1 MGASWLRQA
10 GLFNVGNQPPSHITP
25 SLSQCQC
32 KYKNFN
38 KKGLF
43 IRPLISTVACFRYL
57 LCVQW
62 LLAVFSGLAFFSAA
76 RRQFLKFLVEIDIHL
91 EKLRLLSS
99 CTKTKFEACFPAD
112 CGHLTSWEFDTLVR
126 AVRSII
132 SCL

>member
-1 MGASWLRQA
+1 M
-10 GLFNVGNQPPSHITP
+10 
-25 SLSQCQC
+25 
-32 KYKNFN
+32 
-38 KKGLF
+38 
-43 IRPLISTVACFRYL
+43 
-57 LCVQW
+57 LCSVQW

-112 CGHLTSWEFDTLVR
+112 CGHLTSWEFDMLVR